1 MIWKFYWNFEK
12 NLIANSRGGLFA
24 GATAGNGV
32 GASAS
37 LAGDLNNPAGGSLG
51 IGQAEAH
58 AGGLRK
64 EVIKTVST
72 SNVESN
78 VESDVSTV
86 DVAPVVVEQSALPPQ
101 FDQTVVAENN
111 QAVETPEP
119 DQPDNKYD
127 QAVVVESEQSNIPVQ
142 IEQIEQSTQSV
153 VVQSTTTSFA
163 PETTVNNPSGCYVVY
178 LCVTILLNF
187 FFLRVYVRIEHKIF

>member
-1 MIWKFYWNFEK
+1 M
-12 NLIANSRGGLFA
+12 
-24 GATAGNGV
+24 
-32 GASAS
+32 
-37 LAGDLNNPAGGSLG
+37 G

-72 SNVESN
+72 QNVESN
-78 VESDVSTV
+78 VESDVSTVDVAPV

-153 VVQSTTTSFA
+153 VVQSTTTSLA

-178 LCVTILLNF
+178 LCATILLIF
-187 FFLRVYVRIEHKIF
+187 FPFVASNIAKNILGRISPICTSSSCLKFKFIRC

>member
-1 MIWKFYWNFEK
+1 M
-12 NLIANSRGGLFA
+12 
-24 GATAGNGV
+24 
-32 GASAS
+32 
-37 LAGDLNNPAGGSLG
+37 AGDLNNPAGGSLG

-58 AGGLRK
+58 AGGLQR

-72 SNVESN
+72 ANVESN

-119 DQPDNKYD
+119 EQPYNKYD

-153 VVQSTTTSFA
+153 VVQSTTTSLA

-178 LCVTILLNF
+178 LCATILLNN
-187 FFLRVYVRIEHKIF
+187 FFLFSCVCLHGT

>member
-1 MIWKFYWNFEK
+1 MKT

-58 AGGLRK
+58 AGGLQR

-72 SNVESN
+72 ATVESN

-86 DVAPVVVEQSALPPQ
+86 DVAPVDVAPVVVEQSAYPPQ

-119 DQPDNKYD
+119 EQPYNKYD

-178 LCVTILLNF
+178 LCATILLNKF
-187 FFLRVYVRIEHKIF
+187 FCFRLYVCIEHETF

>member
-1 MIWKFYWNFEK
+1 M
-12 NLIANSRGGLFA
+12 
-24 GATAGNGV
+24 
-32 GASAS
+32 
-37 LAGDLNNPAGGSLG
+37 AGDLNNPAGGSLG

-58 AGGLRK
+58 AGGVRK

-72 SNVESN
+72 NVESN

-101 FDQTVVAENN
+101 FDQTFVAENN

-127 QAVVVESEQSNIPVQ
+127 QAVVVEPEQSNIPVQ

-153 VVQSTTTSFA
+153 VVQSTTTSLA

-178 LCVTILLNF
+178 LCATILLNN
-187 FFLRVYVRIEHKIF
+187 FFLFFVCMFASNIKHFRSHQPHMHQLKLPQVQVHSMLMTTI